1 MTMLQLRPRVVELPP
16 IYGDHADPAAVLATP
31 ILARFVDTNAF
42 KACDL
47 VELALFG
54 GRYIHE
60 NGQWLEAVMP
70 LITQIE
76 TKIRGLPTVVPKQ
89 EFLDATTYASNLRR
103 IIKLELELE
112 PLAAV
117 TDARFVDMCRE
128 EMAGHHEYSCI

>member
-16 IYGDHADPAAVLATP
+16 IYGDHADPAVVLATP
-31 ILARFVDTNAF
+31 ILARFVDTDAF

-47 VELALFG
+47 IELALFG

-60 NGQWLEAVMP
+60 DGQWVEAVMP

-89 EFLDATTYASNLRR
+89 EFLDAATYASNLRR
-103 IIKLELELE
+103 IIKLELELD
-112 PLAAV
+112 PLVAAP
-117 TDARFVDMCRE
+117 DAQLADMCRK
-128 EMAGHHEYSCI
+128 

>member
-16 IYGDHADPAAVLATP
+16 IYGDHADRAVVLATP
-31 ILARFVDTNAF
+31 ILARFVDTDAF

-47 VELALFG
+47 IELALFG
-54 GRYIHE
+54 GRYTHGD
-60 NGQWLEAVMP
+60 GQWVEAVMP

-89 EFLDATTYASNLRR
+89 EFLDAATYASNLRR
-103 IIKLELELE
+103 IIKLQLELD
-112 PLAAV
+112 PLVAV
-117 TDARFVDMCRE
+117 PDAQLADMCRN